1 MLSEAK
7 ARSFCGTP
15 PVADPSEA
23 PMNRWSPYF
32 LSIVSQT
39 LMSAG
44 ASADV
49 LTGGIKLAAPTTSTE
64 LSATL
69 T

>member
-15 PVADPSEA
+15 PVADPSEV
-23 PMNRWSPYF
+23 PMNRWSPNF
-32 LSIVSQT
+32 LSILSQT

-44 ASADV
+44 AREGS
-49 LTGGIKLAAPTTSTE
+49 G
-64 LSATL
+64 
-69 T
+69 

>member
-7 ARSFCGTP
+7 ARSFRGTP

-44 ASADV
+44 ERRV
-49 LTGGIKLAAPTTSTE
+49 RTIQ
-64 LSATL
+64 
-69 T
+69 